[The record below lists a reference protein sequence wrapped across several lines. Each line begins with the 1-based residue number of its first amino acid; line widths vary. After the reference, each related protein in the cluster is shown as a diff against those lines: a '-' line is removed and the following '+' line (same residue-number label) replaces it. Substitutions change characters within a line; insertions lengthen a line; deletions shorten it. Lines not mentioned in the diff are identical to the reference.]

1 MNRVNL
7 YSNAF
12 AEALVTVP
20 VDDWY
25 RNWPA
30 DRTIMLSM
38 TSKKIRDIINKMRI
52 PAIVQL
58 NWKFWNVSQNE
69 TDSPEKVVYTQ
80 EIKVDFVMTQLKK
93 MTSLYLYK
101 IITLE
106 LKRCDIQINIEQFVT
121 VLKQCPM
128 LQKLNL
134 KDNNI
139 TGEGV
144 AKIIKVLEQYNNQ
157 ELNYLD
163 LSINK
168 IGDIGAEKVAE
179 LLCHNKCSKL
189 LYINLSLNKIGDIG
203 TNKLALALGKY
214 PYLMLIE
221 LDLSHN
227 LIRADGVDSLISKC
241 STIKRLD
248 LSWNYIGL
256 VEAASLAKRHNIDL
270 STLFQMRTVSYP

>member
-1 MNRVNL
+1 MNR
-7 YSNAF
+7 F
-12 AEALVTVP
+12 TEALETVP
-20 VDDWY
+20 ADDWY

-30 DRTIMLSM
+30 NRTIMLSK
-38 TSKKIRDIINKMRI
+38 TSKKIKNIINNMRI
-52 PAIVQL
+52 PTHVQL
-58 NWKFWNVSQNE
+58 NWKFFN
-69 TDSPEKVVYTQ
+69 DSHNASSEVKEVKLNF
-80 EIKVDFVMTQLKK
+80 IMMQLNK

-101 IITLE
+101 ITILV
-106 LKRCDIQINIEQFVT
+106 LSCCNIQINIDQLIK
-121 VLKQCPM
+121 VLEQCPM
-128 LQKLNL
+128 LQKLIL

-163 LSINK
+163 FSINK
-168 IGDIGAEKVAE
+168 IGDFGAKKVAE
-179 LLCHNKCSKL
+179 LLYHNKCSKL
-189 LYINLSLNKIGDIG
+189 LHLNLSLNKIGDIG
-203 TNKLALALGKY
+203 TEKLALALEKCSN
-214 PYLMLIE
+214 LMLIE

-248 LSWNYIGL
+248 LSWNYIGI
-256 VEAASLAKRHNIDL
+256 VEAASLATRHNIDI

>member
-1 MNRVNL
+1 MNIDSRNIRC
-7 YSNAF
+7 SNAF
-12 AEALVTVP
+12 AEILEKIPT
-20 VDDWY
+20 DDWY

-38 TSKKIRDIINKMRI
+38 TSKKIKNIINKMHI
-52 PAIVQL
+52 PAIVCSS
-58 NWKFWNVSQNE
+58 WKFRSDVRNGTAEVKLNF
-69 TDSPEKVVYTQ
+69 
-80 EIKVDFVMTQLKK
+80 IMTQLKQ

-101 IITLE
+101 ITTLV
-106 LKRCDIQINIEQFVT
+106 LKRCDIQINIEQLVK
-121 VLKQCPM
+121 VLEQCPK

-134 KDNNI
+134 KGNNI
-139 TGEGV
+139 TAEGV
-144 AKIIKVLEQYNNQ
+144 TKITKVLEQYNNQ

-168 IGDIGAEKVAE
+168 IGDFGAEKVAE
-179 LLCHNKCSKL
+179 LLYHNKCSKL
-189 LYINLSLNKIGDIG
+189 LHLNLSLNKIGDMG
-203 TNKLALALGKY
+203 TEKLALAIGQY
-214 PYLMLIE
+214 PNLMLIE

-227 LIRADGVDSLISKC
+227 LIRADGVDSLITQC

-270 STLFQMRTVSYP
+270 STLFQMRTLSYP

>member
-1 MNRVNL
+1 MNCINVFIEVL
-7 YSNAF
+7 
-12 AEALVTVP
+12 EKVP

-30 DRTIMLSM
+30 DRTIMLSK
-38 TSKKIRDIINKMRI
+38 TSKKIRNIINIMRI
-52 PAIVQL
+52 PAHVQL
-58 NWKFWNVSQNE
+58 NWKYFN
-69 TDSPEKVVYTQ
+69 DSK
-80 EIKVDFVMTQLKK
+80 IKLEFIMMQLQK

-101 IITLE
+101 ITTLI
-106 LKRCDIQINIEQFVT
+106 LSCCNIQINIEQLVK
-121 VLKQCPM
+121 VIEQSPM
-128 LQKLNL
+128 LQKLII

-139 TGEGV
+139 TDEGIG
-144 AKIIKVLEQYNNQ
+144 KITKALEQYNNQ

-168 IGDIGAEKVAE
+168 IGDFGAGKIAE

-189 LYINLSLNKIGDIG
+189 LHLNLSLNKIGDIG
-203 TNKLALALGKY
+203 TEKLALALGKCNN
-214 PYLMLIE
+214 LMLID

-227 LIRADGVDSLISKC
+227 LIRADGADSLIVQC

-248 LSWNYIGL
+248 LSWNYIGI
-256 VEAASLAKRHNIDL
+256 VEAASLAQRHNIDI

>member
-1 MNRVNL
+1 MYRVSL
-7 YSNAF
+7 CSNAF
-12 AEALVTVP
+12 AELLEKVP
-20 VDDWY
+20 AEDWY

-30 DRTIMLSM
+30 NRTIMLSK
-38 TSKKIRDIINKMRI
+38 TSKKIKNIINKMCI
-52 PAIVQL
+52 PAIIQL
-58 NWKFWNVSQNE
+58 NWKFFN
-69 TDSPEKVVYTQ
+69 DSHNGSGYTS
-80 EIKVDFVMTQLKK
+80 EVKLNFIMTQLQRN
-93 MTSLYLYK
+93 LYK
-101 IITLE
+101 ITTLV
-106 LKRCDIQINIEQFVT
+106 LKRCDIQINIEQLVK
-121 VLKQCPM
+121 VLEQCPM

-134 KDNNI
+134 KGNNI
-139 TGEGV
+139 TAEG
-144 AKIIKVLEQYNNQ
+144 AGKITQAIEQYNNQ

-168 IGDIGAEKVAE
+168 IGDFGAEKVAE
-179 LLCHNKCSKL
+179 LLSNNKCSKL
-189 LYINLSLNKIGDIG
+189 LYLNLSLNKIGDIG
-203 TNKLALALGKY
+203 TDKLALALGKY
-214 PYLMLIE
+214 PNLILIE

>member
-7 YSNAF
+7 CSNAF

-20 VDDWY
+20 VEDWY

-30 DRTIMLSM
+30 DRTIMLSK
-38 TSKKIRDIINKMRI
+38 TSKKIKNIINKMRI
-52 PAIVQL
+52 PAHIQL
-58 NWKFWNVSQNE
+58 NLKFFNVSE
-69 TDSPEKVVYTQ
+69 V
-80 EIKVDFVMTQLKK
+80 KVDFIMTQLKK

-101 IITLE
+101 ITTLI
-106 LKRCDIQINIEQFVT
+106 LSRCDIQINIEQLVK
-121 VLKQCPM
+121 VLEQCPM

-189 LYINLSLNKIGDIG
+189 LHINLSLNKIGDIG

-214 PYLMLIE
+214 PNLMLIE

-256 VEAASLAKRHNIDL
+256 VEVASLAKRHNIDL

>member
-1 MNRVNL
+1 MNRVN
-7 YSNAF
+7 AF
-12 AEALVTVP
+12 IEVLEKVP
-20 VDDWY
+20 VEDWY

-30 DRTIMLSM
+30 NRTIMLSK
-38 TSKKIRDIINKMRI
+38 TSKKIKNIINKMRI
-52 PAIVQL
+52 PVHIQL
-58 NWKFWNVSQNE
+58 NLKFFNVSE
-69 TDSPEKVVYTQ
+69 VKVNF
-80 EIKVDFVMTQLKK
+80 IMMQLQK

-101 IITLE
+101 ITTLI
-106 LKRCDIQINIEQFVT
+106 LSCCNLQINIEQLVK
-121 VLKQCPM
+121 VLEQCPM
-128 LQKLNL
+128 LQKLIL

-144 AKIIKVLEQYNNQ
+144 GKITKVLEQYNNQ

-168 IGDIGAEKVAE
+168 IGDIGAGKIAE

-189 LYINLSLNKIGDIG
+189 LYLNLSLNKIGDIG
-203 TNKLALALGKY
+203 TDKLALALGKCNN
-214 PYLMLIE
+214 LMLID

-227 LIRADGVDSLISKC
+227 LIRAEGVDSLIAQC

-248 LSWNYIGL
+248 LSWNYIGI
-256 VEAASLAKRHNIDL
+256 VEAASLAQRHNIDI

>member
-1 MNRVNL
+1 MNIDSRTIL
-7 YSNAF
+7 CSNAF
-12 AEALVTVP
+12 AEILEKVP
-20 VDDWY
+20 AEDWY

-30 DRTIMLSM
+30 DRTIMLSK
-38 TSKKIRDIINKMRI
+38 TSKKIKNIINKMRI
-52 PAIVQL
+52 PVIVCSS
-58 NWKFWNVSQNE
+58 WKFRSDIRNGSTE
-69 TDSPEKVVYTQ
+69 EKVNF
-80 EIKVDFVMTQLKK
+80 IMTQLKR
-93 MTSLYLYK
+93 MTTLYLYK
-101 IITLE
+101 ITTLV
-106 LKRCDIQINIEQFVT
+106 LKRCDIQINIEQLVV
-121 VLKQCPM
+121 VLEQCPM

-134 KDNNI
+134 KGNNI
-139 TGEGV
+139 TAEGV

-179 LLCHNKCSKL
+179 LICHNKCSKL
-189 LYINLSLNKIGDIG
+189 LHLNLSLNKIGDVG
-203 TNKLALALGKY
+203 TEKLALALEKY

-256 VEAASLAKRHNIDL
+256 VEAASLAKRHNIDI
-270 STLFQMRTVSYP
+270 STLFQMRTISYP

>member
-1 MNRVNL
+1 MNRVN
-7 YSNAF
+7 AF
-12 AEALVTVP
+12 AELLEKIPAQ
-20 VDDWY
+20 DWY

-38 TSKKIRDIINKMRI
+38 TSKKIRDIINNMNI

-58 NWKFWNVSQNE
+58 NWKFFN
-69 TDSPEKVVYTQ
+69 DSNNGIDSKEVKL
-80 EIKVDFVMTQLKK
+80 DFIMIQLQRNLY
-93 MTSLYLYK
+93 LYLYK
-101 IITLE
+101 ITTLV
-106 LKRCDIQINIEQFVT
+106 LKRCDIQINIEELVK
-121 VLKQCPM
+121 VLEQCPM

-134 KDNNI
+134 KGNNI
-139 TGEGV
+139 TPEGV
-144 AKIIKVLEQYNNQ
+144 GKITQAIEQYNNQ

-168 IGDIGAEKVAE
+168 IGDIGAIKVAE
-179 LLCHNKCSKL
+179 LLCNNKCSKL
-189 LYINLSLNKIGDIG
+189 LYVNLSLNKIGDVG
-203 TNKLALALGKY
+203 TEKLALALGKY
-214 PYLMLIE
+214 PNLMLIE

-270 STLFQMRTVSYP
+270 STLFQMRTVSFP